1 MGEQPPMIL
10 YHGRMTH
17 LVVVSLG
24 STKPFIVIGKSLERA
39 TLKGWGKNV
48 LFGNTTFK
56 IFWTK
61 LRLEKQIEKKTNYY
75 IIITPK
81 MVCPLHLSPL
91 RILTFLHDISSSNLN
106 YVAIM
111 FGGKVL
117 DVIVERVACNLPEE
131 EGLHPTGTGLPL
143 VCRERGDTRK

>member
-1 MGEQPPMIL
+1 MMGEQPPMIL
-10 YHGRMTH
+10 YHGRMTR
-17 LVVVSLG
+17 LVVSLG

-117 DVIVERVACNLPEE
+117 RCHSWEDCMQPSGGGGFASNRNGVA
-131 EGLHPTGTGLPL
+131 TGL
-143 VCRERGDTRK
+143 